1 MDEERCFNFSF
12 QGNFIIKHCYV
23 MEGCLLDQKGIKI
36 LVHASTWF
44 APVLLPLIVY
54 FIFKDRDLKRLSLQA
69 ILFHA
74 IFWLL
79 VSVSF
84 MLSFV
89 LIGIPFFIIFSIM
102 GFYYPI
108 KGIVYAVKEKHY
120 EYPVANWFI
129 H

>member
-1 MDEERCFNFSF
+1 MD
-12 QGNFIIKHCYV
+12 K
-23 MEGCLLDQKGIKI
+23 KGIKV

-54 FIFKDRDLKRLSLQA
+54 LIFQDRDLKRLSLQA

-79 VSVSF
+79 IGISF
-84 MLSFV
+84 VFSFV

-102 GFYYPI
+102 ALYYPI

-120 EYPVANWFI
+120 DYPVAKWFI